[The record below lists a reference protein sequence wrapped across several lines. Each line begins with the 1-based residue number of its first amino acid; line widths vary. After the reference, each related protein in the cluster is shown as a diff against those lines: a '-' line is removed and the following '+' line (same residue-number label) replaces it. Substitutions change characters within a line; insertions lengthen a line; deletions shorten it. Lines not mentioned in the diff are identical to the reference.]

1 MILCRQMLILFFF
14 MLLGYGMAKGKILDQ
29 HNSGFLSW
37 LIVNVANPALILSGS
52 IGSSIDRRELFQVF
66 LLAAGIY
73 LFLII
78 VSEVAVM
85 LLHPDGKETGIYK
98 VMLIFTNVG
107 FMGFPLL
114 NAVYGAEAL
123 LYGAVFLLIYNLLI
137 YTSGLFRIAGTVW
150 SPAEILKKFMSPG
163 VAAGILA
170 IVVAAFRIEL
180 PGNVNQTVSMLS
192 NLTAPL
198 SMMVIG
204 ASFPEVQWKGFFR
217 DSRLL
222 FFVALRLVIVP
233 VLGMLVLRSFISNPF
248 LLGVCFVT
256 LATPSGSMAAMLAR
270 QYGGD
275 YVMASKGIGLT
286 TLLSVITMPLLFW
299 LFQLG

>member
-137 YTSGLFRIAGTVW
+137 YTYGIFRIAGTVG
-150 SPAEILKKFMSPG
+150 SPAEILKKFMNPG

-170 IVVAAFRIEL
+170 IVLAAFRIEL

-217 DSRLL
+217 DSRLW

>member
-137 YTSGLFRIAGTVW
+137 YTYGIFRIAGTVG
-150 SPAEILKKFMSPG
+150 SPAEILKKFMNPG

-170 IVVAAFRIEL
+170 IVLAAFRIEL

-204 ASFPEVQWKGFFR
+204 ASFPEVQWIGFFR
-217 DSRLL
+217 DSRLW